1 MRQGKNFHSRVV
13 VWRRRP
19 AGKAGGGWMLAA
31 VFAAVFLGTSF
42 LLPQLPG
49 FDEALSLAA
58 PGGVSESAPA
68 ETSAPSEPEP
78 DGDAVSA
85 PESGPEPEDTTLSS
99 LPLESTEN
107 PETASAPEE
116 EPAIA
121 PENQAVLV
129 HKTYTTSPSEVYVQ
143 VGNAVVK
150 KVTANAN

>member
-13 VWRRRP
+13 VWHRRP

-58 PGGVSESAPA
+58 PGGASESAPA
-68 ETSAPSEPEP
+68 ETAAPSEPEP

-85 PESGPEPEDTTLSS
+85 PESGPGGHD
-99 LPLESTEN
+99 PLQ
-107 PETASAPEE
+107 PP
-116 EPAIA
+116 P
-121 PENQAVLV
+121 
-129 HKTYTTSPSEVYVQ
+129 
-143 VGNAVVK
+143 
-150 KVTANAN
+150 